1 METEAIYPLEFSAQL
16 FYRLWG
22 GHQLKTRLGKK
33 CNHPICG
40 ESWEISGLE
49 GNVSV
54 ITNGPHQGK
63 GLNELIAE
71 YAEKILGHRVIQRF
85 GKKFPLLI
93 KFIDAQEP
101 LSVQV
106 HPNDAL
112 AQKRHNCWG
121 KSEMWYIL
129 SAAKNAAL
137 TLGFISPITRDDF
150 LNHCQN
156 KTLDSVLKK
165 QKVNKGDVVNI
176 PAGLL
181 HAIGGGILLAEI
193 QQASDVTYRVYDYD
207 RIDAKKGK
215 PRKLH
220 QNEAVDAI
228 DFSLGDPLIDYETS
242 ENSTV
247 SLVESDYFSTHLI
260 HVNGNYSCENASED
274 AFSVLIGV
282 EGDVVLSYQQK
293 TYSIGLGKTILLP
306 AALGKYCLKGSG
318 KVLVTT
324 V

>member
-1 METEAIYPLEFSAQL
+1 METEAIYPLEFTAQL

-22 GHQLKTRLGKK
+22 GRQLKTRLGKK
-33 CNHPICG
+33 CDDAICG

-54 ITNGPHQGK
+54 IANGPHQGK
-63 GLNELIAE
+63 DLNELIAKYPE
-71 YAEKILGHRVIQRF
+71 EILGHRAIQQF

-106 HPNDAL
+106 HPNNAL

-129 SAAKNAAL
+129 SATKNAEL
-137 TLGFISPITRDDF
+137 TLGFKSPISKDNF

-228 DFSLGDPLIDYETS
+228 DFSLGDALIDYKAS
-242 ENSTV
+242 KNSSV
-247 SLVESDYFSTHLI
+247 SLVESDYFSTHLM
-260 HVNGNYSCENASED
+260 HVNENYSCESVSKD
-274 AFSVLIGV
+274 AFSILIGV
-282 EGDVVLSYQQK
+282 EGDVVLIYQQK

-306 AALGKYCLKGSG
+306 AALGEYCLKGNG
-318 KVLVTT
+318 KVLVVT

>member
-71 YAEKILGHRVIQRF
+71 YAEEILGHRVIQRF

-165 QKVNKGDVVNI
+165 RKVNKGDVVNI